1 MHLDAAASVF
11 AMSSLIALL
20 PAAPGFL
27 PKWQLF
33 VSGMAFFNSAQ
44 NLYTLSLTRRIYTKT
59 PQEVNALQSR
69 TFAIWTFTAAI
80 IRIYCAYHINE
91 KTIYDVAIWS
101 YVAALAHFASEWL
114 LFRSANLSAG
124 LLAPLIVA
132 PVSLI
137 WMVMQY
143 EFYVKA

>member
-1 MHLDAAASVF
+1 MDEKVPP
-11 AMSSLIALL
+11 ML
-20 PAAPGFL
+20 PSAPGLL

-33 VSGMAFFNSAQ
+33 VSGMAFLNSAQ
-44 NLYTLSLTRRIYTKT
+44 NLYTLSLTRRIYTQA
-59 PQEVNALQSR
+59 PQEVTGLQSR

-114 LFRSANLSAG
+114 LFRSANFGAG
-124 LLAPLIVA
+124 LLGPLIVA
-132 PVSLI
+132 PVSLF
-137 WMVMQY
+137 WMVNQY
-143 EFYVKA
+143 DFYIKI